1 MLQDIDK
8 KLEPILA
15 SLSEDE
21 KKEVIA
27 QIGESL
33 MKRLIVR
40 IYDHLTETDQKIF
53 DELNET
59 ADPEKINDF
68 LKTKIPD
75 LESIRDEELET
86 LISEMKE
93 FIGAK

>member
-1 MLQDIDK
+1 MNEDIDK

-33 MKRLIVR
+33 MKRLIIR
-40 IYDHLTETDQKIF
+40 IYDHLNETDQKIF

-59 ADPEKINDF
+59 ADPEKINEF
-68 LKTKIPD
+68 FKLKVPD

>member
-1 MLQDIDK
+1 MNEDIDK

-33 MKRLIVR
+33 MKRLIIR
-40 IYDHLTETDQKIF
+40 IYDHLNETDQKIL

-59 ADPEKINDF
+59 ADPEKINEF
-68 LKTKIPD
+68 FKLKVPD